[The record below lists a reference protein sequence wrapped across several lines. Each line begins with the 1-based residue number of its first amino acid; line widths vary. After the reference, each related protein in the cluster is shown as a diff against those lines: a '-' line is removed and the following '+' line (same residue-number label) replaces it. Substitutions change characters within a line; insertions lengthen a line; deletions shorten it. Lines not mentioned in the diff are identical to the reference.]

1 MNLDVLDLR
10 GHLETPTDQKR
21 VCLESL
27 VQGENLEKMVLLAFL
42 ALREPR
48 ATGAFLG

>member
-1 MNLDVLDLR
+1 MNLDFLDAR
-10 GHLETPTDQKR
+10 DHLETPTDQKR

-27 VQGENLEKMVLLAFL
+27 VLWENLGKMVLLAFL

-48 ATGAFLG
+48 ATGAFRG